1 MLWFGCLNV
10 RLVKEL
16 VATFVAWFAVVN
28 AIALVTLLAMTCR
41 STMDSFGIATLLPL
55 LSLTAFMDASPAS
68 TRVKS
73 ATLQVLHNRFLVVR
87 RPPKNSQHPPDC
99 CAQCS
104 IDITRVV
111 PHAYLYY

>member
-73 ATLQVLHNRFLVVR
+73 ATLQVLHILV
-87 RPPKNSQHPPDC
+87 SLLFAAHPRTHTPRLLRSS
-99 CAQCS
+99 AVS
-104 IDITRVV
+104 I
-111 PHAYLYY
+111 LLE